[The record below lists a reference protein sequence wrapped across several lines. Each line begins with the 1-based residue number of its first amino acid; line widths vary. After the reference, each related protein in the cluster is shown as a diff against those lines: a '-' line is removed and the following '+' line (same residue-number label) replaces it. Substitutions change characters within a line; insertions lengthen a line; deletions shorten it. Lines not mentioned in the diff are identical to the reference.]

1 MILKK
6 VFLMVLSR
14 KETQMKLTLINNT
27 GYKDIRVEFDS
38 REHFL
43 KGGENVFENAP
54 NDLQLKV
61 KIYDKSKVYFWSM
74 LLLNVFLF
82 DYMLGDEIGSADVVC
97 TSEYTIS
104 ATGDECV
111 IELSKISAF
120 AKNGISFSSV
130 FLNTQHQIQRV
141 VHSINSLEQT
151 RKEFVMKNSWVLALV
166 TGIIALICLLNA
178 VVGLAVGLFS
188 LFFTIPCFVRIV
200 KSKKLFSNEQ
210 ASLFLNEQIAREI
223 ENRKNPPKNIIDA
236 VSKGFFKKKKK

>member
-1 MILKK
+1 
-6 VFLMVLSR
+6 
-14 KETQMKLTLINNT
+14 MKLILINDT
-27 GYKDIRVEFDS
+27 DYKDIRVELLE

-43 KGGENVFENAP
+43 NKGENVFENAP
-54 NDLQLKV
+54 DDLQLKV

-74 LLLNVFLF
+74 LLLNVILF
-82 DYMLGDEIGSADVVC
+82 DFMVGDEIGSANAVC
-97 TSEYTIS
+97 NSEYTIS

-111 IELSKISAF
+111 IELSNISAF
-120 AKNGISFSSV
+120 GKNGISYCSV
-130 FLNTQHQIQRV
+130 FLNTQAQIQTA
-141 VHSINSLEQT
+141 VHSINNVEHT
-151 RKEFVMKNSWVLALV
+151 RKEFVKKNAWFLSLV
-166 TGIIALICLLNA
+166 TGIIALICLLNV

-188 LFFTIPCFVRIV
+188 LFFMIPSFVRIV